1 MRALICEA
9 HGGPEVLKV
18 GTLPEPKVGPGQL
31 LIRVAAAGL
40 NFADTLMVSGS
51 YQEKPAFPFAPG
63 LEVAGTIVEAG
74 AGVTGL
80 RKGQRVLAAV
90 GHGGFAELAAADAS
104 GVFPL
109 PDAMDFVTAA
119 GFMVTYGTAH
129 GALVWRA
136 ALKPGETLVVHGAA
150 GGVGLAA
157 VEVGKA
163 LGARV
168 IATAGGADK
177 LAVAKAHGA
186 DLLIDYKS
194 EDLKA
199 RLKELAGP
207 KGAEVHFDPVGGSA
221 FDASLRAVA
230 WEGRIVIVGFAGG
243 GVPQIPANILLV
255 KNASA
260 IGFYWGSYR
269 RQDPARLRAQFD
281 DLFAWYAAG
290 KLKPHVSHRLPL
302 AAAAQGFELLRDRR
316 ATGKVVVEI

>member
-1 MRALICEA
+1 MRALVCET

-18 GTLPEPKVGPGQL
+18 GTLPEPKAGPGQAV
-31 LIRVAAAGL
+31 IRVAAAGL
-40 NFADTLMVSGS
+40 NFADTLMVAGT

-63 LEVAGTIVEAG
+63 LEVAGTIEALG
-74 AGVTGL
+74 EGVRGL
-80 RKGQRVLAAV
+80 KAGQRVLAVV
-90 GHGGFAELAAADAS
+90 GHGGFAELATAEAS
-104 GVFPL
+104 GVFVL
-109 PDAMDFVTAA
+109 PEQMDFVTAA

-177 LAVAKAHGA
+177 LAVARAHGA
-186 DLLIDYKS
+186 DALIDYKA

-207 KGAEVHFDPVGGSA
+207 KGAEVHFDPVGGQA
-221 FDASLRAVA
+221 FEASLRAVA

-260 IGFYWGSYR
+260 LGFYWGSYR
-269 RQDPARLRAQFD
+269 RHDPARLAAQFD
-281 DLFAWYAAG
+281 ELFAWFVAG

-302 AAAAQGFELLRDRR
+302 AEAAEGFRLLQERR
-316 ATGKVVVEI
+316 ATGKVVVEL

>member
-1 MRALICEA
+1 MRALVCET
-9 HGGPEVLKV
+9 HGGPEVLKL
-18 GTLPEPKVGPGQL
+18 GSLPEPKAGKGQV

-63 LEVAGTIVEAG
+63 LEVAGTVVEVGEG
-74 AGVTGL
+74 AGDL

-90 GHGGFAELAAADAS
+90 GHGGFAELAAAEAS
-104 GVFPL
+104 GVFRL
-109 PDAMDFVTAA
+109 PDEMDFVTAA

-136 ALKPGETLVVHGAA
+136 ALRPGETLVVHGAA

-163 LGARV
+163 MGARV

-186 DLLIDYKS
+186 DALIDYKS

-207 KGAEVHFDPVGGSA
+207 KGAEVHFDPVGGAA

-243 GVPQIPANILLV
+243 GVPQVPANILLV

-269 RQDPARLRAQFD
+269 RHDPARLKAQFD
-281 DLFAWYAAG
+281 DLFRWYVAG
-290 KLKPHVSHRLPL
+290 KLQPHVSHRLPL
-302 AAAAQGFELLRDRR
+302 ADAAQGFELLRDRK